1 MSMTLTVALG
11 ILMVAGGIIDSTL
24 RTSGKSIPLHDAAL
38 VIVGALLIG
47 VWAVDLLLS
56 NIIGVVPLQS

>member
-24 RTSGKSIPLHDAAL
+24 RTSDKSTP
-38 VIVGALLIG
+38 
-47 VWAVDLLLS
+47 
-56 NIIGVVPLQS
+56 